1 MTLIGRVLAGRYEII
16 EEVGN
21 GGMAVVYKAK
31 CQLLNR
37 FVAVKVLRPDLQN
50 DQEFVHR
57 FNVEAQAAASLAHPN
72 IVSIYDVGCEDGL
85 HYIVMEFIE
94 GKTLKEYIEEK
105 RVLHWREA
113 VEFTIQV
120 AKGLE
125 QAHKNSIIHR
135 DVKPH
140 NIIMT
145 ADGVLKVTDFG
156 IARANVQST
165 VTCADTAIGSVHY
178 ISPEQ
183 ARGGYTD
190 ERSDIYS
197 LAVVLYE
204 MITGRVP
211 FDSDRPVTVAIMHLQ
226 DRPVNPRE
234 FNISIPLSLERIV
247 LKAMSKEVSAR
258 YKNVSEL
265 ISELQGVLGNTS
277 SVNYFA
283 ASDEDVQDTSIE
295 EVNAAVQ
302 SRTAGNASQ
311 FKRQES
317 AGTTQQTVE
326 FRNTSAGGSA
336 MNETVVMPAVN
347 VNKPPRER
355 EAGMENSAANGRIK
369 TETVDEFESLEIGDM
384 KKKKKPS
391 VNKKTSRMVI
401 LAAILSA
408 VLIVGGLVYVALDI
422 LGFFA
427 AGNADVPSVPNVVGM
442 LYDEAESEHENA
454 DQEGAEYKID
464 LIIKEKVVSDKPEN
478 TILDQSP
485 EAGTKL
491 RKGELTQVE
500 VTVSTGS
507 DKIVLE
513 DYYNWKKEDAK
524 VSLMNH
530 GLVCEFDEVYSEDV
544 EKGYVVSQSPAKE
557 SSVKKGTTVRLT
569 VSLGSKEDETGIE
582 VKNYIGESNMDAVR
596 KAVEEQGFKAV
607 FIKEAHETVKKGV
620 IFEQA
625 PVAGVKL
632 EKGEEITLYV
642 SNGPDANG
650 DKTVQPPEGST
661 GDSSVKKKTKWLT
674 VYGPKDKESSLVEV
688 KMDGAVIFSKTLQRN
703 ANTLLKLEST
713 RSKVEIEI
721 LYDGV
726 SKQKNTVNLF

>member
-1 MTLIGRVLAGRYEII
+1 MTLIGRVLAGRYEIL

-140 NIIMT
+140 NIIVT
-145 ADGVLKVTDFG
+145 ADGVMKVTDFG

-165 VTCADTAIGSVHY
+165 MTCADTAIGSVHY

-226 DRPVNPRE
+226 DKPVNPRE
-234 FNISIPLSLERIV
+234 FNISIPLSLERVV

-258 YKNVSEL
+258 HKNASEL
-265 ISELQGVLGNTS
+265 ILELQSVLAGTS
-277 SVNYFA
+277 SINYFDVSEDDEQDLSTTENFV
-283 ASDEDVQDTSIE
+283 ASQVQPVS
-295 EVNAAVQ
+295 NAVQ
-302 SRTAGNASQ
+302 MNNRETT
-311 FKRQES
+311 
-317 AGTTQQTVE
+317 GTTQQTVE
-326 FRNTSAGGSA
+326 FRNASAGNSA

-347 VNKPPRER
+347 VNKNNRET
-355 EAGMENSAANGRIK
+355 ENTMKVPAANGGIK
-369 TETVDEFESLEIGDM
+369 PKTVDEFESLEIGDM

-427 AGNADVPSVPNVVGM
+427 AGNADVPSVPDVVGM
-442 LYDEAESEHENA
+442 LYDEAEGEHENA
-454 DQEGAEYKID
+454 DEEGAEYKID

-478 TILDQSP
+478 TILDQTP

-500 VTVSTGS
+500 VTVSAGS

-513 DYYNWKKEDAK
+513 DYYKWKKEDAR
-524 VSLMNH
+524 VSLMNY

-544 EKGYVVSQSPAKE
+544 EKGYVVSQNPVKE
-557 SSVKKGTTVRLT
+557 SSVKKGATVRLS
-569 VSLGSKEDETGIE
+569 VSLGSKEDENGIE
-582 VKNYIGESNMDAVR
+582 VKNYIGESNVDEIR
-596 KAVEEQGFKAV
+596 KAVEGQGFKAV
-607 FIKEAHETVKKGV
+607 FIKEAHATVKKGV
-620 IFEQA
+620 VFDQV
-625 PVAGVKL
+625 PLAGTML
-632 EKGEEITLYV
+632 EKGAEVTLYI
-642 SNGPDANG
+642 STGTDENG
-650 DKTVQPPEGST
+650 DKPVQPPANTS
-661 GDSSVKKKTKWLT
+661 DSSAKKKTKWLT

-688 KMDGAVIFSKTLQRN
+688 KMDGSVIFSKTLQKN

-713 RSKVEIEI
+713 RSKVDIEI

-726 SKQKNTVNLF
+726 SKQKNTVTLY

>member
-211 FDSDRPVTVAIMHLQ
+211 FDSDRPVAVAIMHLQ
-226 DRPVNPRE
+226 DKPVNPRE

-258 YKNVSEL
+258 YKNASEI
-265 ISELQGVLGNTS
+265 ISELQSVLGGAS
-277 SVNYFA
+277 SANYF
-283 ASDEDVQDTSIE
+283 
-295 EVNAAVQ
+295 
-302 SRTAGNASQ
+302 TALDGDGLSNEGQRLKVPEIPVVSQ
-311 FKRQES
+311 QETT
-317 AGTTQQTVE
+317 GTTQQTVE
-326 FRNTSAGGSA
+326 FRNASAGNSA

-347 VNKPPRER
+347 VNKNPRE
-355 EAGMENSAANGRIK
+355 
-369 TETVDEFESLEIGDM
+369 TETAVKIPAATGGIKPKAVDEFESLEIGDM
-384 KKKKKPS
+384 KKKKKSS

-427 AGNADVPSVPNVVGM
+427 AGDADVPSVPDVVGM
-442 LYDEAESEHENA
+442 LYDEAETEHENA
-454 DQEGAEYKID
+454 DEEGAEYKID

-500 VTVSTGS
+500 VTVSAGS

-513 DYYNWKKEDAK
+513 DYYKWKKEDAK
-524 VSLMNH
+524 VSLMNY

-544 EKGYVVSQSPAKE
+544 EKGYVVSQNPVKD
-557 SSVKKGTTVRLT
+557 SSVKKGTTVRLS
-569 VSLGSKEDETGIE
+569 VSLGSQEDENGIE
-582 VKNYIGESNMDAVR
+582 VKNYIGESNVDEIR
-596 KAVEEQGFKAV
+596 KSVEEQGFKAV
-607 FIKEAHETVKKGV
+607 FIKEAHETVKKGF
-620 IFEQA
+620 IFDQV

-632 EKGEEITLYV
+632 EMGEEVTLYI
-642 SNGPDANG
+642 STGPDENG
-650 DKTVQPPEGST
+650 DKSVQTPDNTSDPSA
-661 GDSSVKKKTKWLT
+661 KKKTKWLT

-688 KMDGAVIFSKTLQRN
+688 KMDGAVIFSKTLQKN

-726 SKQKNTVNLF
+726 SKQKNTVTLY